1 MSCYYL
7 VVFSLLRCIVIK
19 INDSHYNHKV
29 IWDYTAA
36 EWFFRRFA
44 FSWNWERY
52 HKGRLFCNKENLCNG
67 IAKKNQKTKCY
78 RGIGKIVCKQT
89 KNSQRKD
96 QRGIDFFSLQFYMVF
111 HSVFWFWRVFQSYT
125 RWQLKQESE
134 GCWKGYGFKW
144 VIFVD
149 SKFENWICLQ
159 TSIYKTASGETAAKR

>member
-29 IWDYTAA
+29 IWGYMAA
-36 EWFFRRFA
+36 ECFFRRFA

-52 HKGRLFCNKENLCNG
+52 HKGRLFCNKEKLCNG
-67 IAKKNQKTKCY
+67 IAKKNQKTKCH

-96 QRGIDFFSLQFYMVF
+96 QRDIDFFFFAILHGVPFSFLILKGFPIA
-111 HSVFWFWRVFQSYT
+111 HTLTTLTRKWRM
-125 RWQLKQESE
+125 LKRI
-134 GCWKGYGFKW
+134 W
-144 VIFVD
+144 
-149 SKFENWICLQ
+149 L
-159 TSIYKTASGETAAKR
+159 

>member
-1 MSCYYL
+1 MPCYYL

-52 HKGRLFCNKENLCNG
+52 HKGRLFCNKEKLCNG

-96 QRGIDFFSLQFYMVF
+96 QRDIDFLCNLHGVPFSFLISKGFPF
-111 HSVFWFWRVFQSYT
+111 HTLTTLTRKWRM
-125 RWQLKQESE
+125 LKRI
-134 GCWKGYGFKW
+134 W
-144 VIFVD
+144 
-149 SKFENWICLQ
+149 L
-159 TSIYKTASGETAAKR
+159 

>member
-36 EWFFRRFA
+36 ECFFRRFA

-52 HKGRLFCNKENLCNG
+52 HKGRLFCNKEKLCNG

-96 QRGIDFFSLQFYMVF
+96 QRDIDFFLCNLHGVPFSFLILKGFPIVHSLTTLTRK
-111 HSVFWFWRVFQSYT
+111 WRMLK
-125 RWQLKQESE
+125 RIQL
-134 GCWKGYGFKW
+134 
-144 VIFVD
+144 
-149 SKFENWICLQ
+149 
-159 TSIYKTASGETAAKR
+159 

>member
-52 HKGRLFCNKENLCNG
+52 HKGRLFCNKEKLCNG

-96 QRGIDFFSLQFYMVF
+96 QRDIDFLCNLHGVPFSFFNL
-111 HSVFWFWRVFQSYT
+111 
-125 RWQLKQESE
+125 E
-134 GCWKGYGFKW
+134 GFS
-144 VIFVD
+144 FSHVD
-149 SKFENWICLQ
+149 NSNKKVKDVE
-159 TSIYKTASGETAAKR
+159 KDTALNELYL